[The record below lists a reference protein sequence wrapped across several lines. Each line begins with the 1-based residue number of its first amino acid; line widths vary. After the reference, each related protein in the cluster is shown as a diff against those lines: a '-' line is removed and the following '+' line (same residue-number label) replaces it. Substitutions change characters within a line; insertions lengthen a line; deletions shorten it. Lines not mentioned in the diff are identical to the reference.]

1 LLQWKKV
8 RFMADKVG
16 GHYHGHV
23 TGVAPFGLFVELIEH
38 YVEGLVHI
46 SSMAD
51 DYYRFTEQH
60 HTLVGESTK
69 RIYRL
74 GDQVQVLV
82 VRVDM
87 DRRQVELALV
97 EILEAVRREA
107 RPRKSVR
114 TTAMTKS
121 DRRRAQ
127 RPGRMERAG
136 RKNGKTRR
144 PKR

>member
-1 LLQWKKV
+1 
-8 RFMADKVG
+8 MANKVG
-16 GHYHGHV
+16 DHYRGHI

-74 GDQVQVLV
+74 GDQVQVQV

-107 RPRKSVR
+107 RPRKAVR
-114 TTAMTKS
+114 TAATPKS

-136 RKNGKTRR
+136 RKKGKTRR